1 MHKLAGLARS
11 AAMTLTVL
19 INLTTVAVALGTF
32 AVIYARAFLRGF
44 SSCGRCSYRALS
56 VMATA
61 FGERTKNRY
70 SPFDCIADQEGSR
83 SSRIAAMA

>member
-11 AAMTLTVL
+11 VAMTLTVL

-44 SSCGRCSYRALS
+44 SSSGDAHIGRCR
-56 VMATA
+56 
-61 FGERTKNRY
+61 
-70 SPFDCIADQEGSR
+70 
-83 SSRIAAMA
+83 